1 MLGGTFSRKVTLLN
15 INGLGQSRC
24 TFSHRG
30 DNLCEKKKSYAHNRS
45 VFERGSFLS

>member
-1 MLGGTFSRKVTLLN
+1 MYGKVTLLN

-30 DNLCEKKKSYAHNRS
+30 DSLCEKKKSYALYRP
-45 VFERGSFLS
+45 VFERGSYLI